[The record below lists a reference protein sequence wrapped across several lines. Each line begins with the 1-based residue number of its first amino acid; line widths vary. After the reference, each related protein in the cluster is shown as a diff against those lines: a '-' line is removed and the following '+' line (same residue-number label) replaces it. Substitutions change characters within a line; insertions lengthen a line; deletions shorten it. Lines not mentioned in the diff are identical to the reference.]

1 MAHEPIT
8 VFYIFYTELSG
19 AGSGGSGDAHVQLRT
34 VHTER
39 AYWTDTMRAI
49 EQKHG
54 SVRAAGGKQSRQC
67 LEGRV
72 VGHVR
77 LLGSRR
83 DDVVGPILGAADA
96 AALRAVDA
104 SVPRLVCGSILQQG
118 DVLIVRRVPD
128 SVFWAHDREARMAWR
143 RCKGQYGSDRESAE
157 QVAARHSVHS
167 DHAALVRPIEWWV
180 RHASG
185 SDQTALGSTWTGSA
199 EPVQFAAGMSEQAR
213 IALVTGAVAGGG
225 DDATSYRRGPRGNDG
240 ADGSSATRRRS
251 RFPPADYVCE
261 RCGVDGHW
269 VSDCPTQD
277 DARYDQRRLSCAKG
291 IPRRFLRTA
300 AEASS
305 TGLVL
310 HATTSSSAR
319 NQVFERVHHHHQP
332 SQSS

>member
-8 VFYIFYTELSG
+8 VFYLFYTELS
-19 AGSGGSGDAHVQLRT
+19 ATSGSDGSGDAHVQLRT

-54 SVRAAGGKQSRQC
+54 SVRAAGGKQTRQC
-67 LEGRV
+67 LEARV
-72 VGHVR
+72 VGHVH

-83 DDVVGPILGAADA
+83 DDIVGPLLDAHDA
-96 AALRAVDA
+96 AALRTIDA
-104 SVPRLVCGSILQQG
+104 SVPRLMCGSVLQQG
-118 DVLIVRRVPD
+118 DVLLVRRVPD

-143 RCKGQYGSDRESAE
+143 QCKSQYGKDRETAE
-157 QVAARHSVHS
+157 QVAARYAVHS

-180 RHASG
+180 RHASNDHIAG
-185 SDQTALGSTWTGSA
+185 GTVLTPST
-199 EPVQFAAGMSEQAR
+199 EPVHFAGMSEQAR
-213 IALVTGAVAGGG
+213 MALVTGAAVGGKS
-225 DDATSYRRGPRGNDG
+225 DAQTYRPKRGR
-240 ADGSSATRRRS
+240 DGSTAATRRQS

-269 VSDCPTQD
+269 VSDCPTRD
-277 DARYDQRRLSCAKG
+277 DARYDQRRLSSAKG

-300 AEASS
+300 AETSS

-310 HATTSSSAR
+310 HAAPSSSAR
-319 NQVFERVHHHHQP
+319 NQVFERVHHHQ
-332 SQSS
+332 Q